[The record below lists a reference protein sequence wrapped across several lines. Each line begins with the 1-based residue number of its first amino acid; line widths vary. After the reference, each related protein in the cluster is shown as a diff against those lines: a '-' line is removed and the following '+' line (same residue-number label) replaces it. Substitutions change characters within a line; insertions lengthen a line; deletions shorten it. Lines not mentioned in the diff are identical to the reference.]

1 MAVLSG
7 LYMVKP
13 WLKLL
18 ADLTPQQQ
26 VQAAVLADMWQ
37 LPAASEAAVEVL
49 QAAGDSADRLAA
61 VLEQLLGLEAVPDCL
76 LPVFEHS
83 WKALLRKFSELS
95 AVPQSTRTLLEQVLL
110 SKYGDL
116 EAVWA
121 PEGVSLQNSLM
132 ALPLYAM
139 ELLLASD
146 KLKVRK
152 GQWQCLIYP
161 GIVCFDSMC
170 FSSCC

>member
-1 MAVLSG
+1 
-7 LYMVKP
+7 MVKP

-83 WKALLRKFSELS
+83 WKALLRKFSELP